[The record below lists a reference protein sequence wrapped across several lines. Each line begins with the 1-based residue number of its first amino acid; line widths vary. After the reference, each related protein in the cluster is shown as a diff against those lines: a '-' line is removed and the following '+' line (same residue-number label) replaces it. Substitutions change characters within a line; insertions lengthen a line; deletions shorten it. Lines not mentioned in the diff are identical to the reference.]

1 MIRSVRRIAVV
12 TAVLLFALLANLTYL
27 QYFAAGDL
35 RARQANSRVLLE
47 EYSRERGP
55 ILLGSTAIASSIR
68 TDDQLK
74 YLRQYASG
82 QLYAP
87 ATGYYSLYGATGM
100 EKAANGLLSGTDDRL
115 FVDRLN
121 TLFSGRQPRGGS
133 VTLTLNAAAQ
143 QAAYDGLDG
152 QRGAVVALDPRTG
165 AILAMVSVP
174 SYDPNELASHDPAQV
189 SAAYDRLV
197 ANPRD
202 PLLDRPIQQ
211 TYPPGSLFKVVV
223 AAAALSSGKF
233 TPHTVVPGPAV
244 LDLPQTTADL
254 RNYDGL
260 PCLGGSLTLAQAL
273 AISCNTAFGHVGLQL
288 GADAIRAQAEK
299 FGFNHAFQIP
309 LAVVPSI
316 FPPDLNPPETAQ
328 SAIGQFDV
336 RATALQMAM
345 VGAGV
350 ANNGLVMNPYLVA
363 EERAPDLSTLAVTQP
378 SVVSRAMSPEV
389 AAQLNDMMV
398 GVVTSGTGANA
409 AIPGISV
416 AGKTGTAE
424 TGPSAP
430 PHVWFM
436 AFAPADNPQVAVAVI
451 VENGGRLG
459 NDATGGAVAAPIAR
473 SVMEAV
479 LGS

>member
-1 MIRSVRRIAVV
+1 VNSTIRRTALVVGALITALMINANLIAVV
-12 TAVLLFALLANLTYL
+12 FGNDYKNRD
-27 QYFAAGDL
+27 GN
-35 RARQANSRVLLE
+35 ARLIIA
-47 EYSRERGP
+47 EYDHERGP
-55 ILLGSTAIASSIR
+55 IVVGSRPIARSVPTTGR
-68 TDDQLK
+68 LK
-74 YLRQYASG
+74 YQRVYRDAL
-82 QLYAP
+82 LYAP

-100 EKAANGLLSGTDDRL
+100 EKAANALLSGTDDRL

-133 VTLTLNAAAQ
+133 VTLTLNPAAQ

-165 AILAMVSVP
+165 AILAMASVP
-174 SYDPNELASHDPAQV
+174 SYDPNLLASHDPAKV
-189 SAAYDRLV
+189 SATYDRLV
-197 ANPRD
+197 ADPAD
-202 PLLDRPIQQ
+202 PLLNRAIQQ

-223 AAAALSSGKF
+223 AAAALSSGTF
-233 TPHTVVPGPAV
+233 TPQTKVPGPAV

-260 PCLGGSLTLAQAL
+260 PCLGGTLTLAQAL
-273 AISCNTAFGHVGLQL
+273 AISCNTAFAHVGLQL
-288 GADAIRAQAEK
+288 GGDAIRAQAEK
-299 FGFNHAFQIP
+299 FGFNHAFQVP

-316 FPPDLNPPETAQ
+316 FPPDLNPPQTAQ

-336 RATALQMAM
+336 RATTLQMAM
-345 VGAGV
+345 VAAGV
-350 ANNGLVMNPYLVA
+350 ADNGLVMNPYLVA
-363 EERAPDLSTLAVTQP
+363 EERAPDLSTLSVAQP
-378 SVVSRAMSPEV
+378 SVFSRAVTPEV
-389 AAQLNDMMV
+389 AAQLNAMMV
-398 GVVTSGTGANA
+398 GVVTNGTGANA

-436 AFAPADNPQVAVAVI
+436 AFAPADNPRVAVAVI

>member
-1 MIRSVRRIAVV
+1 MNSTIRRTALVVGALITALMINANLIAVV
-12 TAVLLFALLANLTYL
+12 FGNDYKNRD
-27 QYFAAGDL
+27 GN
-35 RARQANSRVLLE
+35 ARLIIA
-47 EYSRERGP
+47 EYDHERGP
-55 ILLGSTAIASSIR
+55 IVVGSRPIARSVPTTGR
-68 TDDQLK
+68 LK
-74 YLRQYASG
+74 YQRVYRDAL
-82 QLYAP
+82 LYAP

-100 EKAANGLLSGTDDRL
+100 EKAANALLSGTDDRL

-133 VTLTLNAAAQ
+133 VTLTLNPAAQ

-165 AILAMVSVP
+165 AILAMASVP
-174 SYDPNELASHDPAQV
+174 SYDPNLLASHDPAKV
-189 SAAYDRLV
+189 SATYDRLV
-197 ANPRD
+197 ADPAD
-202 PLLDRPIQQ
+202 PLLNRAIQQ

-223 AAAALSSGKF
+223 AAAALSSGTF
-233 TPHTVVPGPAV
+233 TPQTKVPGPAV

-260 PCLGGSLTLAQAL
+260 PCLGGTLTLAQAL
-273 AISCNTAFGHVGLQL
+273 AISCNTAFAHVGLQL
-288 GADAIRAQAEK
+288 GGDAIRAQAEK
-299 FGFNHAFQIP
+299 FGFNHAFQVP

-316 FPPDLNPPETAQ
+316 FPPDLNPPQTAQ

-336 RATALQMAM
+336 RATTLQMAM
-345 VGAGV
+345 VAAGV
-350 ANNGLVMNPYLVA
+350 ADNGLVMNPYLVA
-363 EERAPDLSTLAVTQP
+363 EERAPDLSTLSVAQP
-378 SVVSRAMSPEV
+378 SVFSRAVTPEV
-389 AAQLNDMMV
+389 AAQLNAMMV
-398 GVVTSGTGANA
+398 GVVTNGTGANA

-436 AFAPADNPQVAVAVI
+436 AFAPADNPRVAVAVI

>member
-1 MIRSVRRIAVV
+1 MNTTVRRSALVIGALIVALMVNATLIAVV
-12 TAVLLFALLANLTYL
+12 FGNDYKNRD
-27 QYFAAGDL
+27 GN
-35 RARQANSRVLLE
+35 ARLIIA
-47 EYSRERGP
+47 EYDHERGP
-55 ILLGSTAIASSIR
+55 IVVGNRPVARSIP
-68 TDDQLK
+68 TDGRLK
-74 YLRQYASG
+74 YQRVYRDGPLF
-82 QLYAP
+82 AP

-100 EKAANGLLSGTDDRL
+100 EKAANPLLSGTDDRL

-121 TLFSGRQPRGGS
+121 TLLSGRQPRGGG

-143 QAAYDGLDG
+143 QAAYQGLDG

-165 AILAMVSVP
+165 AILAMVSSP
-174 SYDPNELASHDPAQV
+174 SFDPNLLASHDPAKV
-189 SAAYDRLV
+189 SDAYDRLV
-197 ANPRD
+197 ADPSD
-202 PLLDRPIQQ
+202 PLLNRPIQQ

-223 AAAALSSGKF
+223 SAAALSSGKF
-233 TPHTVVPGPAV
+233 TPRTVVPGPAV
-244 LDLPQTTADL
+244 LNLPQTTADL
-254 RNYDGL
+254 RNYDNL
-260 PCLGGSLTLAQAL
+260 PCLGGSLTVAQAL
-273 AISCNTAFGHVGLQL
+273 AISCNTAFGHIGLQL
-288 GADAIRAQAEK
+288 GDDAIRAQAEK
-299 FGFNHAFQIP
+299 FGFNHAFSIP

-316 FPPDLNPPETAQ
+316 YPPDLNAPQTAQ

-350 ANNGLVMNPYLVA
+350 ANNGVVMNPYLVA

-378 SVVSRAMSPEV
+378 SVFSRAVSPEV
-389 AAQLNDMMV
+389 ATELTDMMV
-398 GVVTSGTGANA
+398 GVVTNGTGGNA
-409 AIPGISV
+409 AIPGVSV

-430 PHVWFM
+430 PHVWFL
-436 AFAPADNPQVAVAVI
+436 AFAPAYDPKVAVAVI

-459 NDATGGAVAAPIAR
+459 NDATGGVVAAPIAR